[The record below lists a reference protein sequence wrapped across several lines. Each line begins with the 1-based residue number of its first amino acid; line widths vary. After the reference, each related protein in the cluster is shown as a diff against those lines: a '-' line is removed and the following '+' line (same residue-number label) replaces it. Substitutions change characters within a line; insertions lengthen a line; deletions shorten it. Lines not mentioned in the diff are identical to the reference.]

1 MENEKQ
7 IQLAEQQFAM
17 SEVGQQLKLFEVQ
30 QRMAKMYS
38 TSTIVPETYR
48 GNLGNCVIA
57 LDMAQRMCANPLMV
71 MQNLYIVHGTPAFSS
86 KFLVSCINAS
96 RRFMSLRYEFVG
108 EQGTDDWGC
117 KVVSYE
123 KTDTKMEHPL
133 EGALITIKMAKD
145 EGWYNKAGSKW
156 KTMPEQMLRYRA
168 AAFWQRAYCPE
179 ISMGFIS
186 KEEAD
191 DIIDVTPRASKS
203 LADVALD
210 AAEVTPT
217 EEVKPEEVT
226 TDNNLFNNIDDEK

>member
-108 EQGTDDWGC
+108 EQGTDEWGC

-123 KTDTKMEHPL
+123 KTDINMEHPL

-191 DIIDVTPRASKS
+191 DIIDITPRASKS

-210 AAEVTPT
+210 AAEVAS

-226 TDNNLFNNIDDEK
+226 TDNNLFSEIDNEK